1 MAEPTPSEHALDVPP
16 EIPPQLHYNHII
28 TNPLGATDR
37 DLNREKV
44 EFAPSTLL
52 EASELPAPVASPP
65 LAPLPNTSSQVS
77 ASSGNGLSPRLLSP
91 PLLFPSLCSS
101 PPSTSSLCFQN
112 ISYSVP
118 IRRHPLAFLPVIPS
132 LGSST
137 TRSSTAGNAPTDA
150 PAHTPRRSHA
160 AHNHNQQSG
169 KQQQLPQYH
178 HHQQRRSILQGISGS
193 AKAGQVTA
201 IMGASGS
208 GKTTL
213 LDILS
218 HRISLPSTPH
228 QMPSAPE
235 PLPTPS
241 ASPPPD
247 IPPSIAALPT
257 PTTALP
263 PSITRNGAPVTPL
276 SSSTPALSPSITL
289 NGAPV
294 TASTMRRVSAYVMQ
308 DDLLFPALTVRET
321 LLFAAELRL
330 GNGRVGRRVKEE
342 KVEGLMRLLGLSR
355 VADSR
360 IGDENRRHD
369 CMWEEKVGR
378 TGMCG
383 VMQDDLLLPAL
394 TVRETLLFAAELRLG
409 NGRAGLRAKE
419 AKVEGLMR
427 LLGLTR
433 MADSRI
439 GDGNRRYVKRGS
451 LYPFLALTVICPSS
465 LFRGLPGGEGKRV
478 AIGVE
483 MVGDPSLLSHPVR
496 VTTCHISLTPTLFSS
511 TLSSPQGC
519 VWRRAQE
526 GGNTGGDGGS
536 PHTAASSNHERNI
549 FVRETTHNAYR
560 PSTYLL
566 ASTLVY
572 LPLHLLM
579 SLAITLE
586 AWWCLSLTGGAA
598 GLAFMVLVCFCCLFT
613 GNAIATFVSATVNNV
628 ILAYAVVITVLAN
641 FALVCGFYIERA
653 SIPSYWLWLHYIS
666 PLKYAYEALAL
677 NEFDRVTSLCYLSAR
692 DIYSSTPLSVLLDEV
707 DVQRSLV
714 ALRPALI
721 GSPFAEVSTSTCL
734 QTGPELA
741 AFYLGLTQ
749 LDKWQCVTILLSI
762 GLVLRFAHFL
772 LLTRLC
778 RSTRH

>member
-1 MAEPTPSEHALDVPP
+1 MAEPTPSEHALDIPP

-28 TNPLGATDR
+28 INPLGATDR
-37 DLNREKV
+37 NMNREKV
-44 EFAPSTLL
+44 EFAPSTFL

-65 LAPLPNTSSQVS
+65 LAPLPNTSSPVS
-77 ASSGNGLSPRLLSP
+77 ASSGNGLSPRLLSPRLLSP

-150 PAHTPRRSHA
+150 SAHTPRRSHA

-169 KQQQLPQYH
+169 KQQQLPQHH

-228 QMPSAPE
+228 KIPSAPE

-257 PTTALP
+257 PTTALS

-289 NGAPV
+289 NGDPV

-360 IGDENRRHD
+360 IGDENRR
-369 CMWEEKVGR
+369 
-378 TGMCG
+378 G
-383 VMQDDLLLPAL
+383 V
-394 TVRETLLFAAELRLG
+394 
-409 NGRAGLRAKE
+409 
-419 AKVEGLMR
+419 
-427 LLGLTR
+427 
-433 MADSRI
+433 S
-439 GDGNRRYVKRGS
+439 
-451 LYPFLALTVICPSS
+451 
-465 LFRGLPGGEGKRV
+465 GGERKRV

-483 MVGDPSLLSHPVR
+483 MVGDPSLLFLDEPTSGLDSTCAFHVVKAVRDVARLRSSIVLMVLHQPSFRVLNLLDNLLLLGSGHTVFSGCPSELPAYLTGFGCPAPPFSNPVEF
-496 VTTCHISLTPTLFSS
+496 TLDLIQLLQ
-511 TLSSPQGC
+511 TEGQ
-519 VWRRAQE
+519 QE
-526 GGNTGGDGGS
+526 GQGGLGGETEGGQGGRGGVGGTRGPEKEQERKCGNVGQEGQEGQERLKRGEQQEDVEAQGGVKVNGEAQQANGGAGTPGIQRLAEFHLEWVRTKAIRAGAKGTESNLQATAEALEADVSQREGDGKKSRSNSGS
-536 PHTAASSNHERNI
+536 D
-549 FVRETTHNAYR
+549 V
-560 PSTYLL
+560 PSWEL
-566 ASTLVY
+566 
-572 LPLHLLM
+572 
-579 SLAITLE
+579 
-586 AWWCLSLTGGAA
+586 
-598 GLAFMVLVCFCCLFT
+598 
-613 GNAIATFVSATVNNV
+613 
-628 ILAYAVVITVLAN
+628 
-641 FALVCGFYIERA
+641 
-653 SIPSYWLWLHYIS
+653 
-666 PLKYAYEALAL
+666 
-677 NEFDRVTSLCYLSAR
+677 VTS
-692 DIYSSTPLSVLLDEV
+692 SSIKS
-707 DVQRSLV
+707 S
-714 ALRPALI
+714 
-721 GSPFAEVSTSTCL
+721 VSTSSSSTSISSASSSTTIK
-734 QTGPELA
+734 QKGQEDQGQQRDDEKEDEEEEEEEKVEGEGQGSRRQQGKYANGWWRELWVLTA
-741 AFYLGLTQ
+741 RSAIVIRRTPALYL
-749 LDKWQCVTILLSI
+749 
-762 GLVLRFAHFL
+762 LRL
-772 LLTRLC
+772 LLIMITGLLIA
-778 RSTRH
+778 SLFWQPDFK